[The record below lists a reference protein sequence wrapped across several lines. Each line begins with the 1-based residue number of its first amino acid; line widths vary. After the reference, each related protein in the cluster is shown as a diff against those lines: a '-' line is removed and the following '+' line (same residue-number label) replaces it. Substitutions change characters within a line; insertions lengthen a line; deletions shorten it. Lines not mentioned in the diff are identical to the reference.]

1 MLLYLLLACREP
13 EPINIEVCE
22 EEISVT
28 DMAKGLT
35 DEQKE
40 VSYIIEQEFSEMDI
54 PPNITAAAIVNAI
67 AESKLNPD
75 AIGDGGKAVGAF
87 QLHKSGL
94 GKNLSVSERT
104 NVYTSANIIGIQI
117 LKNNHLYE
125 LENNNS
131 SISDISKMIAE
142 DIMRPDNI
150 EKQKEL
156 RNNLAKQIFPER
168 IW

>member
-13 EPINIEVCE
+13 EPINTEICE

-40 VSYIIEQEFSEMDI
+40 VSYIIEEQFSEMDI

-94 GKNLSVSERT
+94 GKNLSIEERT

-117 LKNNHLYE
+117 LRNNSLYD
-125 LENNNS
+125 LDNNNAF
-131 SISDISKMIAE
+131 IPDMTQTITE
-142 DIMRPDNI
+142 DIMRPDNL
-150 EKQKEL
+150 EEQKEK
-156 RNNLAKQIFPER
+156 RSKLAKKVFPNR
-168 IW
+168 I

>member
-13 EPINIEVCE
+13 EPINTEVCE

-40 VSYIIEQEFSEMDI
+40 VSYIIEEQFSEMDI

-67 AESKLNPD
+67 AESKLNAD

-87 QLHKSGL
+87 QLHKFGL
-94 GKNLSVSERT
+94 GKNLSITERT
-104 NVYTSANIIGIQI
+104 NVYTSSNVIGIQI
-117 LKNNHLYE
+117 LKNNTLYE

-131 SISDISKMIAE
+131 SISKITEVITE
-142 DIMRPDNI
+142 DIMRPNHLEE
-150 EKQKEL
+150 EKQA
-156 RNNLAKQIFPER
+156 RNSLAKQIFPER

>member
-1 MLLYLLLACREP
+1 MLLYLLLACKEP
-13 EPINIEVCE
+13 EPINTEVCE

-40 VSYIIEQEFSEMDI
+40 VSYIIEEQFGEMNI

-67 AESKLNPD
+67 AESKLRAD

-94 GKNLSVSERT
+94 GKNLSIEERT
-104 NVYTSANIIGIQI
+104 NVYTSANVIGIQI
-117 LKNNHLYE
+117 LKNNNLYD
-125 LENNNS
+125 LENNNAF
-131 SISDISKMIAE
+131 IPDMTQIITE
-142 DIMRPDNI
+142 DIMRPDHL
-150 EKQKEL
+150 EEQKEK
-156 RNNLAKQIFPER
+156 RSKLAKKVFPNR
-168 IW
+168 I

>member
-13 EPINIEVCE
+13 EPINTEICE

-40 VSYIIEQEFSEMDI
+40 VSYIIEEQFSEMDI

-67 AESKLNPD
+67 AESKLNAD

-94 GKNLSVSERT
+94 GKNLSIEERT

-117 LKNNHLYE
+117 LRNNSLYD
-125 LENNNS
+125 LDNNNAF
-131 SISDISKMIAE
+131 IPDMTQTITE
-142 DIMRPDNI
+142 DIMRPDNL
-150 EKQKEL
+150 EEQKEK
-156 RNNLAKQIFPER
+156 RSKLAKKVFPNR
-168 IW
+168 I

>member
-1 MLLYLLLACREP
+1 MLLYLLLACKEP
-13 EPINIEVCE
+13 EPINTEVCE

-40 VSYIIEQEFSEMDI
+40 VSYIIEEQFGEMNI

-67 AESKLNPD
+67 AESKLNAD

-94 GKNLSVSERT
+94 GKNLSIEERT
-104 NVYTSANIIGIQI
+104 NVYTSANVIGIQI
-117 LKNNHLYE
+117 LKNNNLYD
-125 LENNNS
+125 LENNNAF
-131 SISDISKMIAE
+131 IPDMTQIITE
-142 DIMRPDNI
+142 DIMRPDHL
-150 EKQKEL
+150 EQQKEK
-156 RNNLAKQIFPER
+156 RSKLAKKVFPNR
-168 IW
+168 I

>member
-13 EPINIEVCE
+13 EPINMEVCE

-40 VSYIIEQEFSEMDI
+40 VSYIIEEQFGEMNI

-67 AESKLNPD
+67 AESKLNAD

-94 GKNLSVSERT
+94 GKNLSIEERT
-104 NVYTSANIIGIQI
+104 NVYTSANVIGIQI
-117 LKNNHLYE
+117 LR
-125 LENNNS
+125 NNS
-131 SISDISKMIAE
+131 LYDLDNKNAFIPDMTQIITE
-142 DIMRPDNI
+142 DIMRPDNL
-150 EKQKEL
+150 EEQKEK
-156 RNNLAKQIFPER
+156 RSKLAKKVFPNR
-168 IW
+168 I

>member
-13 EPINIEVCE
+13 EPINTEICE

-40 VSYIIEQEFSEMDI
+40 VSYIIEEQFSEMDI

-67 AESKLNPD
+67 AESKLNAD

-94 GKNLSVSERT
+94 GKNLSIEERT

-117 LKNNHLYE
+117 LRNNSLYD
-125 LENNNS
+125 LDNNNAF
-131 SISDISKMIAE
+131 IPDITQTITE
-142 DIMRPDNI
+142 DIMRPDNL
-150 EKQKEL
+150 EEQKEK
-156 RNNLAKQIFPER
+156 RSKLAKKVFPNR
-168 IW
+168 I

>member
-13 EPINIEVCE
+13 EPINTEVCE

-40 VSYIIEQEFSEMDI
+40 VSYIIEEQFGEMNI
-54 PPNITAAAIVNAI
+54 PLNITAAAIVNAI
-67 AESKLNPD
+67 AESRLNAD

-94 GKNLSVSERT
+94 GNNLSVKERT
-104 NVYTSANIIGIQI
+104 NVYTSANVIGIQI
-117 LKNNHLYE
+117 LKNNNLYE
-125 LENNNS
+125 LENNNAF
-131 SISDISKMIAE
+131 IPEITKTITE
-142 DIMRPDNI
+142 DIMRPDKL
-150 EKQKEL
+150 EQQKEK
-156 RNNLAKQIFPER
+156 RSNLAKKIFPNR
-168 IW
+168 I

>member
-1 MLLYLLLACREP
+1 MLIYLLLACREP
-13 EPINIEVCE
+13 EPINTEVCE

-40 VSYIIEQEFSEMDI
+40 VSYIIEEQFGEMNI
-54 PPNITAAAIVNAI
+54 PLNITAAAIVNAI
-67 AESKLNPD
+67 AESKLDAD

-94 GKNLSVSERT
+94 GKNLSIEERT
-104 NVYTSANIIGIQI
+104 NVYTSANVIGIQI
-117 LKNNHLYE
+117 LKNNNLYE

-131 SISDISKMIAE
+131 SISDIAKAITE
-142 DIMRPDNI
+142 DIMRPDHV
-150 EKQKEL
+150 EKQKEF
-156 RNNLAKQIFPER
+156 RNSLAKQVFPER

>member
-13 EPINIEVCE
+13 EPINTEICE

-40 VSYIIEQEFSEMDI
+40 VSYIIEEQFSEMGI

-94 GKNLSVSERT
+94 GKNLSIEERT

-117 LKNNHLYE
+117 LRNNSLYD
-125 LENNNS
+125 LDNNNAF
-131 SISDISKMIAE
+131 IPDMTQTITE
-142 DIMRPDNI
+142 DIMRPDNL
-150 EKQKEL
+150 EEQKEK
-156 RNNLAKQIFPER
+156 RSKLAKKVFPNR
-168 IW
+168 I

>member
-13 EPINIEVCE
+13 EPINTEVCE
-22 EEISVT
+22 EEVSVT

-40 VSYIIEQEFSEMDI
+40 VSYIIEEQFSEMDI

-67 AESKLNPD
+67 AESKLNAD

-94 GKNLSVSERT
+94 GKNLSIEERT

-117 LKNNHLYE
+117 LRNNSLYD
-125 LENNNS
+125 LDNNNAF
-131 SISDISKMIAE
+131 IPDMTQTITE
-142 DIMRPDNI
+142 DIMRPDNL
-150 EKQKEL
+150 EEQKEK
-156 RNNLAKQIFPER
+156 RSKLAKKVFPNR
-168 IW
+168 I